1 MGINFDT
8 GNMNWGQLGLSEAP
22 PPPPPGT
29 GYNFGDSYIFT
40 TDAGVTMVITPDS
53 NNPSPPPPGQK
64 NYKLLTVNQDGSLNQ
79 GVNLY
84 APPDTQVSQVIQY
97 VAAEGDFNSVASDF
111 KKIRDAA
118 GSKVDSLV
126 AKLKQSYVNGSPPMD
141 PAAAELQAKADVVQ
155 ILKNF
160 AASNGLDFDP
170 SQLDGNVIDLAF
182 VEAYDALEGQGID
195 VGYEK
200 SMIINNNNILAINY
214 NKRNGINTFNKLA
227 SQNPS
232 VNALMLA
239 YKNDYMKQGLSEV
252 EALVRAKTDVAA
264 YVREFF
270 DESGSFFPPSN
281 LTASINVDLAVTSGL
296 NDLVA
301 SGKIS
306 TFTADLLIANATV
319 GSVLPAWVGSTDKV
333 TDTTMDN
340 LSQLALTS
348 GMRNQLDVANAQI
361 DTVGALI
368 VQSRLP
374 DGDKTLILDYLKLI
388 KKYIQ
393 ELKLALDKVDEVY
406 AKKAQEISN
415 LSVEQSKDQFKT
427 SMDQLAK
434 QIEAHKP
441 KPWWKKFVMV
451 FVAIIVSIV
460 AVVAAPFTGGASLT
474 AMAAVIAIT
483 IALTVVTTVLQQT
496 GLLEKAF
503 AAMMKGLMEVM
514 GDKLPDW
521 AKKLIIGII
530 MVVVIAAIMVA
541 TMGRGASAVGALVG
555 AASAQIV
562 TATVKMAALQMGML
576 LLTSSG
582 AINGI
587 VAGIMRGWASD
598 MAIAIVSAVVTV
610 VIAVAAMAIGMRSIV
625 NATNSS
631 INSISQSA
639 TRFERTL
646 ESILLSIDRA
656 LTRAKEFFGISSDV
670 TRSLQNVRDL
680 FTNYRTSI
688 STFLNGSAQI
698 IGGVGSV
705 LEATLYTI
713 PKAKLEEQIGNLE
726 AIKETIKALI
736 KMLQKLVEKLLGAEG
751 GVQSVMED
759 IKGLAE
765 LFNNILNGMQNV
777 LANLMNIKTAGSS
790 SAGSSS

>member
-22 PPPPPGT
+22 PAPPPGT

-53 NNPSPPPPGQK
+53 DNPSPPPPGQK
-64 NYKLLTVNQDGSLNQ
+64 NYKLLTVNQDGTLNQ
-79 GVNLY
+79 GVNIF
-84 APPDTQVSQVIQY
+84 APNDTQVSQVIQY
-97 VAAEGDFNSVASDF
+97 VAAEGDFNSVAGDF
-111 KKIRDAA
+111 KKIRDSQ
-118 GSKVDSLV
+118 GGKVDNLV
-126 AKLKQSYVNGSPPMD
+126 AKLKESYVNGSPPMD

-155 ILKNF
+155 ILRNF

-170 SQLDGNVIDLAF
+170 DNPDSNVIDLAF
-182 VEAYDALEGQGID
+182 LEAYDALEGQGID
-195 VGYEK
+195 VSYEK
-200 SMIINNNNILAINY
+200 AVIVNSNYTLAINY
-214 NKRNGINTFNKLA
+214 GRRDGINTFNKLA

-239 YKNDYMKQGLSEV
+239 YKNDYMEQGFSEV
-252 EALVRAKTDVAA
+252 EALIRAKTDVAA
-264 YVREFF
+264 YVHEFF

-281 LTASINVDLAVTSGL
+281 LTGSVNVDLAVTAGL

-306 TFTADLLIANATV
+306 PFTADLLIANATV
-319 GSVLPAWVGSTDKV
+319 GSVLPAWVGATDKV
-333 TDTTMDN
+333 TDITMDH
-340 LSQLALTS
+340 LSELALTT
-348 GMRNQLDVANAQI
+348 GMRSQLDVADAQI
-361 DTVGALI
+361 DTISGLI
-368 VQSRLP
+368 VQSNLP
-374 DGDKTLILDYLKLI
+374 EGEKTLILDYLKLI
-388 KKYIQ
+388 KAYIQ
-393 ELKLALDKVDEVY
+393 ELKLALDKIDEVY
-406 AKKAQEISN
+406 AQKAHELSN
-415 LSVEQSKDQFKT
+415 LSVEQSRDAFKN
-427 SMDQLAK
+427 SMEQLAK

-441 KPWWKKFVMV
+441 KPWWKKFVMI

-460 AVVAAPFTGGASLT
+460 AVLAAPFTGGASLT

-483 IALTVVTTVLQQT
+483 IALTVVTTVLQMT
-496 GLLEKAF
+496 GILEKGF
-503 AAMMKGLMEVM
+503 AAMMQGLMKAM
-514 GDKLPDW
+514 GDSMPDW

-587 VAGIMRGWASD
+587 VAGVMHGWASD

-610 VIAVAAMAIGMRSIV
+610 IVAVAAMAIGMRSIA
-625 NATNSS
+625 NATSNTVDNLSRT
-631 INSISQSA
+631 A

-646 ESILLSIDRA
+646 ERALLSIDRA
-656 LTRAKEFFGISSDV
+656 ITRAKDFLGIQSDV
-670 TRSLQNVRDL
+670 VRNLQNVKDI
-680 FTNYRTSI
+680 FISYKTTI
-688 STFLNGSAQI
+688 STFLNGAAQI
-698 IGGVGSV
+698 LGGVGSV

-713 PKAKLEEQIGNLE
+713 PKAKLQEQIGDLE

-765 LFNNILNGMQNV
+765 LFNGILNGMQNV
-777 LANLMNIKTAGSS
+777 LANLMRIQTAGPSN
-790 SAGSSS
+790 G